1 MLNTLLKEIK
11 CSLYKNTITKA
22 NILAGDYSYYD
33 AKDGETF
40 EDRVLHHYE
49 FLGDR
54 LIIGKFCCIANGVTF
69 IMNGANHRMDGF
81 SAYPFNI
88 FEMGGRSI
96 HLICLIYLTKVIQ
109 L

>member
-1 MLNTLLKEIK
+1 MNPNPNVKYPIEGNKNVHFI
-11 CSLYKNTITKA
+11 KNTITKA

-54 LIIGKFCCIANGVTF
+54 LIIESFVALQ
-69 IMNGANHRMDGF
+69 MEL
-81 SAYPFNI
+81 P
-88 FEMGGRSI
+88 
-96 HLICLIYLTKVIQ
+96 LL
-109 L
+109 

>member
-1 MLNTLLKEIK
+1 MNPNPNVKYPIEGNQNVQFIK
-11 CSLYKNTITKA
+11 NIITKP
-22 NILAGDYSYYD
+22 NILVGDYSYYD

-54 LIIGKFCCIANGVTF
+54 LTIGKFCCIASGVNF

-88 FEMGGRSI
+88 FGNGWEK
-96 HLICLIYLTKVIQ
+96 YTP
-109 L
+109 